1 MIRGSVL
8 LVNNMDYNFDS
19 LWCEKYRP
27 KSLGD
32 YVVTEQNRELIETF
46 KTKQEIPNL
55 LFIGTP
61 GLGKT
66 SLARIIVNDILGCQY
81 LYINASDEN
90 GIDTIRTKVTSF
102 AQTKSFDGKV
112 KVIILDEADGL
123 SIDAQRVL
131 HNTMEEFAGITRF
144 ILTANYKY
152 RVILAL
158 QSRCQS
164 FDLTPPLEGVVK
176 RCALILKNESIELP
190 ADQKLK
196 FIEFI
201 KANYPDLR
209 KCINEL
215 QKYSSTGK
223 LNLLDVKNDET
234 TSLIYSEVKKKN
246 VTSLRKALIENE
258 HMFNADYVSLL
269 RNLFSYIDKEETD
282 NEIKKESLIIVAE
295 HIYRSSFV
303 VDQEINCY
311 ACLIQLSNIK
321 AGN

>member
-1 MIRGSVL
+1 MAL
-8 LVNNMDYNFDS
+8 QEDNMDYNFNS
-19 LWCEKYRP
+19 LWVEKYRP
-27 KSLGD
+27 KTLDDFVS
-32 YVVTEQNRELIETF
+32 TSTNKELFDSF
-46 KTKQEIPNL
+46 KNHGEIPNL

-66 SLARIIVNDILGCQY
+66 SLAKIIVNDILQCQY

-102 AQTKSFDGKV
+102 AQTKSIDGKI

-131 HNTMEEFAGITRF
+131 RNTMEEFAKITRF

-152 RVILAL
+152 RVIPAL

-164 FDLTPPLEGVVK
+164 FDLTPPIELVVK
-176 RCALILKNESIELP
+176 RCAAILRSENIEIP
-190 ADQKLK
+190 EAQKVK
-196 FIEFI
+196 FVEFI

-215 QKYSSTGK
+215 QKFSLTGK
-223 LNLLDVKNDET
+223 LLLVDVKNDET
-234 TSLIYSEVKKKN
+234 LKLIYKEVRSKN
-246 VTSLRKALIENE
+246 ILSLRKALIENE
-258 HMFNADYVSLL
+258 HLFNSDYVSLL
-269 RNLFSYIDKEETD
+269 RNLFNYIDKEETD
-282 NEIKKESLIIVAE
+282 PDIKEWCLLQIAE
-295 HIYRSSFV
+295 HLYRSSFV

-311 ACLIQLSNIK
+311 ACLIQLTNHGK
-321 AGN
+321 

>member
-1 MIRGSVL
+1 
-8 LVNNMDYNFDS
+8 MDYNFNS
-19 LWCEKYRP
+19 LWVEKYRP
-27 KSLGD
+27 KTLDDFVS
-32 YVVTEQNRELIETF
+32 TSTNKELFDSF
-46 KTKQEIPNL
+46 KNHGEIPNL

-66 SLARIIVNDILGCQY
+66 SLAKIIVNDILQCQY

-102 AQTKSFDGKV
+102 AQTKSIDGKI

-131 HNTMEEFAGITRF
+131 RNTMEEFAKITRF

-152 RVILAL
+152 RVIPAL

-164 FDLTPPLEGVVK
+164 FDLTPPIELVVK
-176 RCALILKNESIELP
+176 RCAAILRSENIEIP
-190 ADQKLK
+190 EAQKVK
-196 FIEFI
+196 FVEFI

-215 QKYSSTGK
+215 QKFSLTGK
-223 LNLLDVKNDET
+223 LLLVDVKNDET
-234 TSLIYSEVKKKN
+234 LKLIYKEVRSKN
-246 VTSLRKALIENE
+246 ILSLRKALIENE
-258 HMFNADYVSLL
+258 HLFNSDYVSLL
-269 RNLFSYIDKEETD
+269 RNLFNYIDKEETD
-282 NEIKKESLIIVAE
+282 PDIKEWCLLQIAE
-295 HIYRSSFV
+295 HLYRSSFV

-311 ACLIQLSNIK
+311 ACLIQLTNHGK
-321 AGN
+321 